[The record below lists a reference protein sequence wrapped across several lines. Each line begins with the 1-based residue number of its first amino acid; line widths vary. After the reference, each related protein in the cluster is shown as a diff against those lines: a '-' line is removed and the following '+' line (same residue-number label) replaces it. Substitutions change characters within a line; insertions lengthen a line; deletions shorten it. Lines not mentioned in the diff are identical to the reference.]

1 MYVQSV
7 CVCTYIH
14 IHTYVCMW
22 RVLFCSSSRKRGSS
36 IMCRSSH
43 TMGGLTGAGG
53 EGTELSLMVG
63 SHLSSVWETSDF
75 YTALSA
81 AFPPWLSRLHC
92 KSTWD
97 WTEVS
102 ACAATMR
109 LTQTAVW
116 SRCVCWRPFNCR
128 PVWMT
133 RHRQQYWSRPGYTL
147 GCTLSAAL
155 VGHVVRIVY
164 TLLSVMQKSLT
175 VFPLPHLIIYILSNC
190 RGQHNCSK
198 PVLPNAW
205 PMSLR
210 PQVQLMRCSLLL
222 WWGLSPVE
230 MCFSSKTLH
239 RRFVYSLTTT
249 SCHLKQDCSTEELK
263 LFGAHCLPGPF
274 GGQVSP
280 PPDYQCSAQSTRNSP
295 DWFPFLCVTSPPENN
310 PHLGLFYKG
319 NTM

>member
-1 MYVQSV
+1 MCM
-7 CVCTYIH
+7 CVYIH
-14 IHTYVCMW
+14 THTHVCLYVCMW
-22 RVLFCSSSRKRGSS
+22 SVLFCSSSRKRGSS

-43 TMGGLTGAGG
+43 TMGGLTGASG

-109 LTQTAVW
+109 LTRTAVW

-155 VGHVVRIVY
+155 VGHVVLIVY

-175 VFPLPHLIIYILSNC
+175 VFPLPHLIIYIFF
-190 RGQHNCSK
+190 
-198 PVLPNAW
+198 
-205 PMSLR
+205 
-210 PQVQLMRCSLLL
+210 QLQRATQLFQTSFTKRLAHVPATSSSAHATFAAAVMRSFTH
-222 WWGLSPVE
+222 WNV
-230 MCFSSKTLH
+230 F
-239 RRFVYSLTTT
+239 
-249 SCHLKQDCSTEELK
+249 
-263 LFGAHCLPGPF
+263 
-274 GGQVSP
+274 
-280 PPDYQCSAQSTRNSP
+280 
-295 DWFPFLCVTSPPENN
+295 
-310 PHLGLFYKG
+310 
-319 NTM
+319 